1 MKSENAG
8 KQRKARANA
17 ALHVR
22 HKMMAAH
29 LSEQLR
35 KQVRRRSMPLRK
47 GDEVRVMR
55 GSFRGTVGKVT
66 EVDLKEMKAYV
77 DSVKRRKVS
86 GTEVQVALEPSK
98 LIITNPVLD
107 DPRRK
112 LVLERKR

>member
-1 MKSENAG
+1 MKSKKAG

-29 LSEQLR
+29 LTEQLR
-35 KQVRRRSMPLRK
+35 KQLRRRSIPLRK
-47 GDEVRVMR
+47 GDEVRVAR
-55 GSFRGTVGKVT
+55 GSFRGTVGKVA
-66 EVDLKEMKAYV
+66 EVDLAGMKVYV
-77 DSVKRRKVS
+77 DSVKRRRVS

-98 LIITNPVLD
+98 LIITNPVME

-112 LVLERKR
+112 LVFERKR